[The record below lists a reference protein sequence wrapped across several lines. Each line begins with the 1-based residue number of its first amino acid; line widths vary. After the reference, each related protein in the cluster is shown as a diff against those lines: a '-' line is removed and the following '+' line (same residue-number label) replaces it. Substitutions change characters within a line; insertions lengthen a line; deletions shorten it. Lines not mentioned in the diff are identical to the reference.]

1 MSTNNPIGLRA
12 AIYARVSS
20 DQQAQCG
27 TIASQLE
34 ALQQRVAADGLALD
48 AELSFVD
55 DGYTGSTLSR
65 PAMERLRDQAA
76 AGAVDRLYV
85 HSPDRLARR
94 YAYQVLLVDELQR
107 CGVELVFLNRALSQG
122 PEDELLLQVQGVV
135 AEYERAKIMERSRR
149 GKLHAAR
156 SGRVAVMAHAPY
168 GYRYLPKALAGGQAT
183 INVHLEEARVVQEMF
198 RWVAVERL
206 SISQVARKLKERSIA
221 SPRGR
226 SYWDRG
232 TVWGILRNPA
242 YKGQAAFGK
251 RKIVERQVRLRPL
264 RQQPE
269 QPRRPVSYS
278 RTPPEEW
285 ISIPVPAIIESD
297 LFDAV
302 ARQLTENKQRHR
314 LAQQSARYQLQGLVV
329 CKQCGFA
336 LCGRRVRK
344 QWYYRCVG
352 NVARRMTGQ
361 KVCGSH
367 SVRGDLLEE
376 EVWKDVKALLADPQR
391 VREEYQRRLA
401 PSTPHQAGSKVH
413 DPQAMVRHVQRQ
425 IGRLVDAYSEG
436 LISKEDFEPRVR
448 GARQRLIQFQAAAES
463 LANQEDQQR
472 QMRLVIGQLEAFSQQ
487 VSAGLEHADWA
498 MRRDLIRTLVKR
510 IEVGPEEVRV
520 VYRVGVDPFALA
532 PKRGQA
538 QDCWRRREATGAP
551 RRCHTAAFDRL
562 RLPRACRGAQAVP
575 QGPPACLKGDLP
587 SRRTVRPPARR
598 RAVRAGRPAS
608 ANRIGRR
615 SWTSCGM
622 LCRLS
627 GSTRIW

>member
-1 MSTNNPIGLRA
+1 MSTSNTIGVRA
-12 AIYARVSS
+12 AMYARVSS

-27 TIASQLE
+27 TIASQVE
-34 ALQQRVAADGLALD
+34 ALEQRVAADELFLD
-48 AELSFVD
+48 AELRFID

-65 PAMERLRDQAA
+65 PALERLRDQAA

-94 YAYQVLLVDELQR
+94 YAYQVLLVDELQQ

-156 SGRVAVMAHAPY
+156 SGKVNVLSQAPY

-183 INVHLEEARVVQEMF
+183 INVHLEEARVIQDMF
-198 RWVAVERL
+198 HWVAVERL
-206 SISQVARKLKERSIA
+206 SISQVARKLKERGLV

-251 RKIVERQVRLRPL
+251 RKIVERQARLRPL

-285 ISIPVPAIIESD
+285 ISIAVPAIVEED

-302 ARQLTENKQRHR
+302 NHQLQENKQRHR
-314 LAQQSARYQLQGLVV
+314 LAQHTARYLLQGLVI
-329 CKQCGFA
+329 CRECGFA
-336 LCGRRVRK
+336 LCGRRMQKR
-344 QWYYRCVG
+344 WYYRCVG

-361 KVCGSH
+361 KVCGNH
-367 SVRGDLLEE
+367 SVRGDMLEE
-376 EVWKDVKALLADPQR
+376 AVWNDVKALLANPQR

-401 PSTPHQAGSKVH
+401 PNTGPQAGSKAR
-413 DPQAMVRHVQRQ
+413 DPQATVRHVQRQ
-425 IGRLVDAYSEG
+425 IGRLIDAYSEG

-448 GARQRLIQFQAAAES
+448 GARQRLSQFQAAAES
-463 LANQEDQQR
+463 LARQEDQQR

-510 IEVGPEEVRV
+510 IEVGSEEVRV
-520 VYRVGVDPFALA
+520 VYRVGVAPFALA

-538 QDCWRRREATGAP
+538 QDCWRRRRATRAP
-551 RRCHTAAFDRL
+551 TRSRCPSGYSGMGSDQF
-562 RLPRACRGAQAVP
+562 RAHSH
-575 QGPPACLKGDLP
+575 PA
-587 SRRTVRPPARR
+587 
-598 RAVRAGRPAS
+598 
-608 ANRIGRR
+608 
-615 SWTSCGM
+615 
-622 LCRLS
+622 
-627 GSTRIW
+627 GSL

>member
-1 MSTNNPIGLRA
+1 MPTSNSIGLRA

-27 TIASQLE
+27 TIASQVA
-34 ALQQRVAADGLALD
+34 ALDQRVAADGLVLE
-48 AELSFVD
+48 AEQRFID
-55 DGYTGSTLSR
+55 DGYTGSTLLR

-76 AGAVDRLYV
+76 AGAIDRLYV

-94 YAYQVLLVDELQR
+94 YAYQVLLVDEFQQ

-156 SGRVAVMAHAPY
+156 SGKVNVLAHAPY

-183 INVHLEEARVVQEMF
+183 MNVHLEEARVVQEMF
-198 RWVAVERL
+198 RWVGVERL
-206 SISQVARKLKERSIA
+206 SISQVARKLKDRGIA

-232 TVWGILRNPA
+232 TVWGILRNPT

-251 RKIVERQVRLRPL
+251 RKIVERQVRLRPY

-269 QPRRPVSYS
+269 QPRRPVSYI
-278 RTPPEEW
+278 RTPAEDW
-285 ISIPVPAIIESD
+285 ISIPVPAIIDAD

-302 ARQLTENKQRHR
+302 GRQLQENKQRHR
-314 LAQQSARYQLQGLVV
+314 LAKQTPRYLLQGLVV
-329 CKQCGFA
+329 CGQCEFA
-336 LCGRRVRK
+336 LCGRRVRNR
-344 QWYYRCVG
+344 WYYRCVG

-361 KVCGSH
+361 KVCGNH

-376 EVWKDVKALLADPQR
+376 AVWNDVKALLADPQR
-391 VREEYQRRLA
+391 VWEEYQRRLA
-401 PSTPHQAGSKVH
+401 PGTGQQAGSKPR

-425 IGRLVDAYSEG
+425 IGRLIDAYSEG
-436 LISKEDFEPRVR
+436 LIGKEDFEPRVR
-448 GARQRLIQFQAAAES
+448 GARQRLAQLQAAAES
-463 LANQEDQQR
+463 LARQEDQQR

-487 VSAGLEHADWA
+487 VSAGLKEADWA

-520 VYRVGVDPFALA
+520 VYRVGVGPFALA
-532 PKRGQA
+532 PRRGQA
-538 QDCWRRREATGAP
+538 QDCWRRP
-551 RRCHTAAFDRL
+551 RRALSSAQV
-562 RLPRACRGAQAVP
+562 PSMIRGH
-575 QGPPACLKGDLP
+575 
-587 SRRTVRPPARR
+587 
-598 RAVRAGRPAS
+598 AGRIQADAVADAVADAAVVPVGVGA
-608 ANRIGRR
+608 G
-615 SWTSCGM
+615 
-622 LCRLS
+622 
-627 GSTRIW
+627 